1 MPTRDTI
8 PSISC
13 LSDQLQGE
21 LRFNESLSRY
31 TTWRIGGPAQVFI
44 CPKDLNDI
52 CATINFVREKQI
64 PLFVL
69 GRGSNLLIDDEGLPG
84 ITLYMAK
91 TLRDMQ
97 VSDSTIQ
104 AGGGVSLPT
113 LAKKVSAQEYTGFE
127 FLFGIPGTVGAG
139 VLINAGAGGSQIK
152 DILKS
157 VTFLDRHGQL
167 HTWTVNQL
175 DLQYRHSALLHQP
188 VIVVEASFRLTHKE
202 EPAIIRQ
209 RQRDIINKRRQ
220 KFPLT
225 QPNAGSVFKRP
236 ENGAGPFAGWLI
248 ETAGMKGYRIGDAQV
263 SEQHANFIV
272 NLGRATAEDV
282 KKLIDKIITRVLRIH
297 NITLEREIIYWPEQ
311 NSWDTASPSGNDIA
325 KSC

>member
-1 MPTRDTI
+1 MDSTPPDFSRLTNRL
-8 PSISC
+8 ISDFSFRVP
-13 LSDQLQGE
+13 L
-21 LRFNESLSRY
+21 NKH
-31 TTWRIGGPAQVFI
+31 TTWNIGGPAEF
-44 CPKDLNDI
+44 
-52 CATINFVREKQI
+52 FVIPDGLDDVCTVVEFVAKEQI

-69 GRGSNLLIDDEGLPG
+69 GRGSNLLIDDVGLPG

-113 LAKKVSAQEYTGFE
+113 LAKKVSAQGYTGFE
-127 FLFGIPGTVGAG
+127 FLIGIPGTVGAG

-175 DLQYRHSALLHQP
+175 DLQYRHSTLLHQP

-202 EPAIIRQ
+202 EAAIIRQ